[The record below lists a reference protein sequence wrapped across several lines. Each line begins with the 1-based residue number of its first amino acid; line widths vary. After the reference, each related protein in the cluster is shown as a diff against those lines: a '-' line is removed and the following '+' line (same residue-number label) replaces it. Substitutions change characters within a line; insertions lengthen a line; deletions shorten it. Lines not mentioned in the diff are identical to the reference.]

1 MDGLYVFDWN
11 GAFNMKRLTSMIRI
25 YLLISCLGGISTL
38 TAPIVSAAPAAS
50 EQTLTAA
57 FLYNFMKFTE
67 WPQGIVTDHITLC
80 STKSSPFEEL
90 DAINGRA
97 AQSKPVRIKRTS
109 INEPLDDCQ
118 LLFLPREENIEQ
130 VRQWLKIIGNQP
142 ILIVSNINGFLD
154 MGGMVSLINDG
165 KNLNFEVNLEK
176 VKHVGLKLN
185 AQLLQIARD
194 VRGR

>member
-1 MDGLYVFDWN
+1 
-11 GAFNMKRLTSMIRI
+11 MKHLTSMIRVF
-25 YLLISCLGGISTL
+25 LLIGYLGGISAFTSPTVL
-38 TAPIVSAAPAAS
+38 AAPAAS

-67 WPQGIVTDHITLC
+67 WPEGVITDHLTLC
-80 STKSSPFEEL
+80 STKSLPFEEL
-90 DAINGRA
+90 DAINGRS

-109 INEPLDDCQ
+109 VNEPLDDCQ
-118 LLFLPREENIEQ
+118 LLYLPREENVEQ
-130 VRQWLKIIGNQP
+130 VRHWLKITGNQP

-154 MGGMVSLINDG
+154 MGGMISLINDG